1 MVEAL
6 DKKRRKEKGMRRLAL
21 LFVLVGHAL
30 VVSTG
35 TAMAQAQSASLEM
48 AASSDRAVLGEPV
61 TFTITKTN
69 TLPSDHPQAG
79 RDWIVRDFLPAG
91 VEFVSA
97 TPSQGSCAVYGRVEL
112 GVPYN
117 PTNGYDSDV
126 VECELGSIP
135 SGDSA
140 TIDVTVT
147 PEVVG
152 EITNIAADFSEAMA
166 KATVLVE

>member
-1 MVEAL
+1 
-6 DKKRRKEKGMRRLAL
+6 MRRLAL
-21 LFVLVGHAL
+21 LFVIVGHAL

-35 TAMAQAQSASLEM
+35 TAMAQSASLEM
-48 AASSDRAVLGEPV
+48 AANPNRVTLGEPV

-69 TLPSDHPQAG
+69 PLPSGHPQAG

-97 TPSQGSCAVYGRVEL
+97 TPSQGSCAVYGRAEL
-112 GVPYN
+112 SVPYN

-135 SGDSA
+135 SGGSA

-147 PEVVG
+147 PEAVG
-152 EITNIAADFSEAMA
+152 EITNIAADFSEAVA
-166 KATVLVE
+166 EATVVVE